1 MSCRPSLY
9 LNASMRHVAKTLISA
24 LLFVASA
31 GAACQAAVK
40 AATVTFEPDTTR
52 VLRNPLQ
59 GWVMYLGRNFDDN
72 FWQERGYDSMRAD
85 SLAEPVRVSDY
96 ATCAYIRTS
105 WASFEPEEGKYAWLD
120 PDSRIMRLIRSVRER
135 GLRMAFRIV
144 IDGRD
149 QGQNTPQYVFD
160 AGAEGYYD
168 PKAPGRN
175 RSPFPDDSVFQAKY
189 AKFLRA
195 FAAYFDDPD
204 KVEFVDAF
212 SLGKWGECHSLIY
225 RDNNNKEAVYDWM
238 TSLAVDCF
246 RRVPV
251 TIHYHRLLA
260 DPDDDGWG
268 AESAESARLIE
279 QAIERGYSLRH
290 DAFGMTGYYQDWE
303 KEFARKWNFRR
314 PIILEGGWITGA
326 HHRYWRD
333 PSGRYREGHAEDVR
347 LGEYE
352 AGREAR
358 VNMMDFRIN
367 DETRSWFQD
376 AFPLVRRFVAEGG
389 YRLYPAEV
397 SVPVKARRDEPV
409 AVSAEWR
416 NLGFGYCPT
425 NIPQWNQKYK
435 VGIALLDAEGRVVK
449 VAADQSSDLS
459 QWLREAPARTT
470 TAMSLADVPAGR
482 YTWAVGLVDVTRR
495 CAPGLEM
502 AVDASLLRDGWLPVA
517 TVDIR

>member
-1 MSCRPSLY
+1 MLLLTASVPSG
-9 LNASMRHVAKTLISA
+9 SA
-24 LLFVASA
+24 ATT
-31 GAACQAAVK
+31 
-40 AATVTFEPDTTR
+40 TVTFAPDSTR

-59 GWVMYLGRNFDDN
+59 GWVMYLGRNFDEN
-72 FWQERGYDSMRAD
+72 FWEERGYDSMRAD

-105 WASFEPEEGKYAWLD
+105 WVSFEPEEGKYAWLD

-160 AGAEGYYD
+160 AGAQGYYD
-168 PKAPGRN
+168 PKAPGKN
-175 RSPFPDDSVFQAKY
+175 RSPYPDDPVFQEKY

-204 KVEFVDAF
+204 KVEFVDAY
-212 SLGKWGECHSLIY
+212 SLGKWGESHSMIY
-225 RDNNNKEAVYDWM
+225 RDNSNKEAVYDWI
-238 TSLAVDCF
+238 TDLAADCF
-246 RRVPV
+246 RRVPLL
-251 TIHYHRLLA
+251 IHYHRLLG
-260 DPDDDGWG
+260 DPDEDGWG
-268 AESAESARLIE
+268 AAPEESARLIE
-279 QAIERGYSLRH
+279 HAIDRGFSLRH

-303 KEFARKWNFRR
+303 KDFARKWNFRR

-389 YRLYPAEV
+389 YRLYPASVTVPSEV
-397 SVPVKARRDEPV
+397 RRDEPV

-416 NLGFGYCPT
+416 NMGYGYCPT

-435 VGIALLDAEGRVVK
+435 VGVALLDSEGRAVK
-449 VAADQSSDLS
+449 VAVDASSDLS
-459 QWLREAPARTT
+459 EWLREKPASTVT
-470 TAMSLADVPAGR
+470 GISLADVAPGR
-482 YTWAVGLVDVTRR
+482 YTWAVGLVDLTRR
-495 CAPGLEM
+495 CLPGLEM
-502 AVDASLLRDGWLPVA
+502 AVDASLLRGGWLPVA
-517 TVDIR
+517 PVEIKQ